1 MATIVDTPSD
11 EKPKQPTA
19 DLEPN
24 LDDLITEA
32 EDSVQQQVQAEASPS
47 TVNDDVDDLPEK
59 YRGKSIKDI
68 VRMHQEAER
77 LAGRHSG
84 EVGELRRVIDTFIQA
99 PTAAQTSAQSDDDED
114 SFFDDPKTAI
124 ARAIESHPAIQE
136 AKKTSDDLRKSAAL
150 KRLQDAHPDMPAII
164 ADPGFAEWV
173 GASKIRSRLFHEAD
187 QQYDYDAANE
197 LLSNWK
203 ERKGAVDTAR
213 VTEKAAQKEAVK
225 KASTG
230 SATGNGGGVKK
241 PILRRLDIIKLM
253 KTDPDRYQRLQPEI
267 MAAYAEG
274 RVR

>member
-1 MATIVDTPSD
+1 MANLVDTPTD
-11 EKPKQPTA
+11 EKKAAPTEN
-19 DLEPN
+19 LEPN

-32 EDSVQQQVQAEASPS
+32 EDSVVAAPQS
-47 TVNDDVDDLPEK
+47 TANDDDDLPDK
-59 YRGKSIKDI
+59 YKGKSIKDI

-84 EVGELRRVIDTFIQA
+84 EVGELRRVIDQFIQQPQQQA
-99 PTAAQTSAQSDDDED
+99 STAQDEDDDET

-124 ARAIESHPAIQE
+124 ARAIENHPAIQE
-136 AKKTSDDLRKSAAL
+136 AKRTTTDIRRSASLSAL
-150 KRLQDAHPDMPAII
+150 QEAHPDMPAIVQ
-164 ADPGFAEWV
+164 DPAFMEWV
-173 GASKIRSRLFHEAD
+173 GASKVRQRLFKDAD
-187 QQYDYDAANE
+187 ANYDFDSANE
-197 LLSNWK
+197 LLTNWK
-203 ERKGAVDTAR
+203 ERQGTVAKAQE
-213 VTEKAAQKEAVK
+213 TEKTAQREAVK

-230 SATGNGGGVKK
+230 SVTGNGGGVKK